1 MIKKLVVVLCMLAL
15 LGFSFYLVS
24 KTKDADRT
32 VVEADV
38 VEVEMPKLPEQTF
51 TFSADSLSPQCA
63 LDDTMFCAVETAVKC
78 TINPNLPFCAKAD
91 LPKFVFMQEPGLDRP
106 TEMSYKI
113 IDKKILNNDTTEVYT
128 ESNCNGNWFG
138 LCQGTIIYVMAQKPE
153 NAWYVKDIYAIE

>member
-1 MIKKLVVVLCMLAL
+1 MKNKWIVVICMLAL

-38 VEVEMPKLPEQTF
+38 VEVEMPKLPEQLF
-51 TFSADSLSPQCA
+51 EFNQSNLPEECA
-63 LDDTMFCAVETAVKC
+63 LDDAMFCAVETAVKC
-78 TINPNLPFCAKAD
+78 TINPTLEFCSQAD
-91 LPKFVFMQEPGLDRP
+91 LPKFLFMQDPGLDRP

-113 IDKKILNNDTTEVYT
+113 IDKKALNNDTTEIYT

-153 NAWYVKDIYAIE
+153 NVWYVKDIYAIE